1 MPRLSPEEI
10 KVRKQAL
17 EAQRRA
23 SEIKNK
29 ILASKLMA
37 KSTNKNEE
45 EKTIYLSPSQKVSG
59 IDLII
64 LTESPKFNKENGEKD
79 SYNQNTYFVNMNED
93 NPFVFCKNEQSS
105 DFELIK
111 TMCGIANKEQL
122 CVYGNFNGIP
132 IIVEPNENNDT
143 AYQRFEK
150 IRNIFYDTYSSL
162 SKQANE
168 TFNHEIDI
176 FDYAKAKKQAGKFI
190 KENPKFP
197 FSEEMVAY
205 GMVCAKNNNLKN
217 YGKDIPVLIRL
228 FGRDAKVTENVLKC
242 LEVSKEEGFP
252 LVFNK
257 DKIKEL
263 SETRAVQVTQTNN
276 LQRQKVRE

>member
-93 NPFVFCKNEQSS
+93 NPFVFCKNE
-105 DFELIK
+105 
-111 TMCGIANKEQL
+111 
-122 CVYGNFNGIP
+122 
-132 IIVEPNENNDT
+132 
-143 AYQRFEK
+143 
-150 IRNIFYDTYSSL
+150 
-162 SKQANE
+162 
-168 TFNHEIDI
+168 
-176 FDYAKAKKQAGKFI
+176 
-190 KENPKFP
+190 
-197 FSEEMVAY
+197 
-205 GMVCAKNNNLKN
+205 
-217 YGKDIPVLIRL
+217 
-228 FGRDAKVTENVLKC
+228 
-242 LEVSKEEGFP
+242 
-252 LVFNK
+252 
-257 DKIKEL
+257 
-263 SETRAVQVTQTNN
+263 
-276 LQRQKVRE
+276 